1 MTSGLF
7 WFPDIFYCILCPI
20 VSASRPKAIDLFAG
34 AGGMSLGFE
43 QAGFDIV
50 AAVEYDPIHAA
61 THHYNFP
68 ESKVYAQSVSDLD
81 GKKVLSDLGL
91 SVGQIDLIFGG
102 PPCQGFSLIGHRS
115 IDDERNKLVMDYV
128 RLVDEIRPKAFVFE
142 NVKGLTIG
150 KQKKFLVEL
159 IEEFQ
164 IIGYHVRLP
173 WKVLNAANFGVP
185 QDRERLFLLGAQVED
200 NVPDYPVGNFSVRG
214 SDNLFD
220 LMPHPTCEDAIGDL
234 PDIDEFE
241 ELLYCDKVKIKKQ
254 SISSAY
260 ASDMRGTND
269 EAWYFG
275 YRREWDSNYLTSSA
289 RTIHTPTSK
298 YRFKNTA
305 PGAIEPI
312 SRFFKLHSKGICNT
326 LRAGTDAN
334 RGAFTSPRPIHYKH
348 SRCIS
353 VREMARLHSYPD
365 WFRFHVTK
373 WHGARQVGNSVPPR
387 LAFNIGKQ
395 VMKALKAPQIR
406 PSRTLALGSE
416 SLLNFDMKSAANFF
430 DIQPP
435 FSGRTLKGTYRKPKQ
450 IELVLA

>member
-1 MTSGLF
+1 MR
-7 WFPDIFYCILCPI
+7 P
-20 VSASRPKAIDLFAG
+20 SRPKAIDLFAG

-68 ESKVYAQSVSDLD
+68 ETKIYAQSVSDLN
-81 GKKVLSDLGL
+81 GNKVLSDLGL
-91 SVGQIDLIFGG
+91 SVGEIDLIFGG

-115 IDDERNKLVMDYV
+115 IDDDRNKLVMDYV
-128 RLVDEIRPKAFVFE
+128 RLVADIRPKAFVFE

-164 IIGYHVRLP
+164 NIGYHIRLP
-173 WKVLNAANFGVP
+173 WQVLNAADFGVP
-185 QDRERLFLLGAQVED
+185 QDRERLFLLGAQDKD
-200 NVPDYPVGNFSVRG
+200 NLPDYPVADYGILDG
-214 SDNLFD
+214 QNLFSH
-220 LMPHPTCEDAIGDL
+220 PSRPTCEDAIGDL
-234 PDIDEFE
+234 PDIDLFD
-241 ELLYCDKVKIKKQ
+241 ELLHCDKVKISTQ
-254 SISSAY
+254 SGTSPY
-260 ASDMRGTND
+260 ASEMKSLDDRG
-269 EAWYFG
+269 WHFG
-275 YRREWDSNYLTSSA
+275 YRRTWDPSYLTSSA
-289 RTIHTPTSK
+289 RTIHTPTSRH
-298 YRFKNTA
+298 RFENTA
-305 PGAIEPI
+305 PGTIEPI
-312 SRFFKLHSKGICNT
+312 SRFFKLHRKGICNT

-348 SRCIS
+348 ARCIS

-387 LAFNIGKQ
+387 LAFNIGNQ
-395 VMKALKAPQIR
+395 VIKALKAPQIK
-406 PSRTLALGSE
+406 PSRTLELGNE
-416 SLLNFDMKSAANFF
+416 SLLNLEMKSAANLFHV
-430 DIQPP
+430 QPP

-450 IELVLA
+450 VELVLA